1 MIYTEW
7 KNLSYNELDFKGRWK
22 PDNIFLTMQEAAGIH
37 AERLGAGYGVLR
49 QKGIGWVLIR
59 TSLKLDKYPDINT
72 PVTVTT
78 WPEPEKRMLFPR
90 FFTFKDDAGNLL
102 GTASTL
108 WALMDIE
115 NRSLVVPAA
124 KGITVQTPTEP
135 PLKLELPGKVRMPEG
150 EISESTICP
159 KYSDLD
165 INNHV
170 NNSKYIDWFC
180 DQIPLELHARGFL
193 SEISVS
199 YSREI
204 RSGET
209 VKLAFSR
216 NGDQFRLA
224 GKEDDQVCF
233 MVNATW
239 KEEVL

>member
-1 MIYTEW
+1 MVYTER
-7 KNLSYNELDFKGRWK
+7 KELSYNELDFMGRWK
-22 PDNIFLTMQEAAGIH
+22 PDNIFLTMQEAAGRH

-59 TSLKLDKYPDINT
+59 TSLKMDKYPGVNT

-78 WPEPEKRMLFPR
+78 WPEPELRLLFPR

-108 WALMDIE
+108 WAIMDIE
-115 NRSLVVPAA
+115 NRSLAVPAS
-124 KGITVQTPTEP
+124 KGVSVQTPAEP
-135 PLKLELPGKVRMPEG
+135 PLKLELPGKVHMPEG
-150 EISESTICP
+150 EILQSTVCP

-165 INNHV
+165 VNNHV
-170 NNSKYIDWFC
+170 NNSRYIDWFT
-180 DQIPLELHARGFL
+180 DQIPLDIHTRGIL

-209 VKLAFSR
+209 VKLEFSR
-216 NGDQFRLA
+216 NGNQFRMA
-224 GKEDDQVCF
+224 GKEVDQVCY

>member
-59 TSLKLDKYPDINT
+59 TSLKMDKYPDINT
-72 PVTVTT
+72 PVSVTT

>member
-1 MIYTEW
+1 MIYTER

-37 AERLGAGYGVLR
+37 AERLGVGYGALR

-59 TSLKLDKYPDINT
+59 TSLKMDKYPDVHT
-72 PVTVTT
+72 AVTVTT

-90 FFTFKDDAGNLL
+90 FFMFQDGSGNLL

-115 NRSLVVPAA
+115 NRTLVVPAA

-150 EISESTICP
+150 EIAESSICP

-170 NNSKYIDWFC
+170 NNSKYIDWFT

-199 YSREI
+199 YSKEI
-204 RSGET
+204 RSGST

>member
-1 MIYTEW
+1 MIYTER

-22 PDNIFLTMQEAAGIH
+22 PDNIFLTMQDVAGKHAAK
-37 AERLGAGYGVLR
+37 LGASYDDLKK
-49 QKGIGWVLIR
+49 KGIAWVLIR
-59 TSLKLDKYPDINT
+59 TSLRMDKYPDVYT

-78 WPEPEKRMLFPR
+78 WPEQEKRMLFPR

-108 WALMDIE
+108 WALMDIQA
-115 NRSLVVPAA
+115 RTLVPPAA
-124 KGITVQTPTEP
+124 KGVVVQTPSEP
-135 PLKLELPGKVRMPEG
+135 PLKLELPGKVKLPEG
-150 EISESTICP
+150 EIAESIICP

-180 DQIPLELHARGFL
+180 DQIPLDIHSKGFL

-204 RSGET
+204 RSGEK
-209 VKLAFSR
+209 VKLEFSR
-216 NGDQFRLA
+216 NENQFRMA
-224 GKEDDQVCF
+224 GKEDNTVCF
-233 MVNATW
+233 AVNGTW
-239 KEEVL
+239 KEESL